1 VDEAVINSRLAVYD
15 KAISSYPKF
24 YDYMITYDNNHTLD
38 IAQKL
43 YLRVFVPALTGYVEW
58 VLQDAF
64 DRGIKRLFFLSRD
77 GFQMY
82 LIGKA
87 LCEARSIDIECR
99 YINVSRYS
107 MRVPAYHLDTKK
119 ALDQICVGGID
130 ITLTKIL
137 KRAALTDA
145 EITQVISD
153 INWQGRQD
161 KILNYS
167 EIMALKDE
175 LSATSNIYTYIERHS
190 KECYRDAVGYL
201 NQEGLLDGIRCA
213 LVDSGWI
220 GTLQDSIEMLVKS
233 VKPSLVLEGY
243 YFGMYE
249 IPEGCDSNKYH
260 PYYFAPGKGI
270 GRKVSFA
277 NSLFE
282 TVISAD
288 EGMAL
293 GYRVDGER
301 YVAIKDTSG
310 NPNREQMKENI
321 HLLDDFLTGYN
332 AANSCKIDVKKL
344 INITEK
350 VMRFFMSTPTEV
362 EVAAYG
368 DNRFSADLLEGSQ
381 KKVAAELT
389 YRQIKD
395 QWFVSKLLIMRG
407 VKKATIYESAW
418 LEGSAVRCGKRV
430 NTNLRHIRWY
440 KYFVYFRKGMRKNR

>member
-1 VDEAVINSRLAVYD
+1 MDEAVINSRLAVYD
-15 KAISSYPKF
+15 KAISSYPRF
-24 YDYMITYDNNHTLD
+24 YDYIITYDNNHELNVS
-38 IAQKL
+38 QKL
-43 YLRVFVPALTGYVEW
+43 YLRVFVPALIGYVEW

-77 GFQMY
+77 GYQMY
-82 LIGKA
+82 LIGKS
-87 LCEARSIDIECR
+87 LCDARNIDIECR

-107 MRVPAYHLDTKK
+107 MRVPSYHLDTKK

-145 EITQVISD
+145 EISQVIND
-153 INWQGRQD
+153 IGWQGRQD
-161 KILNYS
+161 RILNYS
-167 EIMALKDE
+167 EIMTLKSE
-175 LSATSNIYTYIERHS
+175 LIATNNIYTYIENHS
-190 KECYRDAVGYL
+190 KECYKDAIGYL

-220 GTLQDSIEMLVKS
+220 GTLQDSIETLVKS
-233 VKPSLVLEGY
+233 VNPNLKLEGY

-249 IPEGCDSNKYH
+249 IPEDCDNSKYH
-260 PYYFAPGKGI
+260 PYYFTPHKGI

-293 GYRVDGER
+293 GYKQEDDR
-301 YVAIKDTSG
+301 YVAIKDESG
-310 NPNREQMKENI
+310 NPNRVQMNDNICLLEQF
-321 HLLDDFLTGYN
+321 LVDYSADD
-332 AANSCKIDVKKL
+332 SEEIDIKKMFH
-344 INITEK
+344 ITEK
-350 VMRFFMSTPTEV
+350 VMRYFMSEPTEV

-389 YRQIKD
+389 FRHMKD
-395 QWFVSKLLIMRG
+395 QWFVSKLLIMSG